1 MGFTPTVYLKLLR
14 DEKWPD
20 DLLPTL
26 EENISS
32 LDERSILLLNWT
44 NGKGIE
50 VKQATTIDENEPPVD
65 ILLAQLLSII
75 EKMEHEINGISE
87 V

>member
-1 MGFTPTVYLKLLR
+1 V
-14 DEKWPD
+14 
-20 DLLPTL
+20 
-26 EENISS
+26 
-32 LDERSILLLNWT
+32 SILLLNWT